1 MNLRPSSSY
10 PHLLVVALA
19 LTISVASSRAED
31 RVLKPGKPEQVG
43 MSGPRLEVVNQI
55 LTEETKSRRVTAA
68 SVLVARRGVIVLRG
82 GWGTLSPDA
91 ASPKAGPETV
101 YILASITK
109 PVTVTALM
117 LLVERGKVSLTDPVQ
132 KYLPEFQ
139 GPGREKVR
147 VKDLLTHTSGLP
159 DMLPENV
166 KLRAAN
172 APLAEFV
179 KSAMT
184 TPLLFE
190 PRTSFSYSSMG
201 TLLAATIVE
210 RVVQMPLAQF
220 EQQELFQPLKMKHS
234 SLGLGDRPL
243 MDTARVQGDS
253 FAETEKD
260 LERYGA
266 NSPYLRKLGHPW
278 GGMHSNVDDLG
289 IFLQMFLNGGVYE
302 GKRILGRPTVEAM
315 IMDQNRGLGHAWG
328 LGWGLQTSSAWNAFG
343 DLSLERTFGH
353 SGASGTV
360 AWADPQRELIC
371 VILTTRPWRQ
381 DKGFLLRRIANVVQ
395 AAIE

>member
-1 MNLRPSSSY
+1 
-10 PHLLVVALA
+10 LLVAALA
-19 LTISVASSRAED
+19 LTISAASSRAED
-31 RVLKPGKPEQVG
+31 RVLKPGKPGQVG
-43 MSGPRLEVVNQI
+43 MSGPRLEIVNQI
-55 LTEETKSRRVTAA
+55 LTEETRSRRVTAA
-68 SVLVARRGVIVLRG
+68 SVLVARRGIVVFRG
-82 GWGTLSPDA
+82 GWGTLSPEG
-91 ASPKAGPETV
+91 ASPEVGPETV

-117 LLVERGKVSLTDPVQ
+117 LLVERGQVSLADPVQ
-132 KYLPEFQ
+132 KYLPEFK

-147 VKDLLTHTSGLP
+147 VQDLLTHTSGLP

-166 KLRAAN
+166 KLREAN

-179 KSAMT
+179 KGAMT

-210 RVVQMPLAQF
+210 RVTQMPLAQF
-220 EQQELFQPLKMKHS
+220 EQRELFEPLKMKHS
-234 SLGLGDRPL
+234 SLGLGERSL
-243 MDTARVQGDS
+243 TDTARVQGDS
-253 FAETEKD
+253 FAQTEKD

-266 NSPYLRKLGHPW
+266 NSRYLRKLGHPW
-278 GGMHSNVDDLG
+278 GGMHSTVDDLG
-289 IFLQMFLNGGVYE
+289 IFLQMFLNGGVYD
-302 GKRILGRPTVEAM
+302 GKRILGRATVEAM
-315 IMDQNRGLGHAWG
+315 IADQNKRLGQPWG
-328 LGWGLQTSSAWNAFG
+328 LGWGLQTSTAWNAFG
-343 DLSLERTFGH
+343 DLCSERTFGH

-360 AWADPQRELIC
+360 AWADPQRELLC
-371 VILTTRPWRQ
+371 VILTTRPWGQ

>member
-1 MNLRPSSSY
+1 MNLRPPLSCSC
-10 PHLLVVALA
+10 LLVTALS
-19 LTISVASSRAED
+19 LTISAASSRAED
-31 RVLKPGKPEQVG
+31 RVLKIGKPEQVG

-68 SVLVARRGVIVLRG
+68 SVLVARRGIIVLRG
-82 GWGTLSPDA
+82 GWGTLAPDA

-117 LLVERGKVSLTDPVQ
+117 LLVERGQVSLTDPVQ

-139 GPGREKVR
+139 GSSREKVR
-147 VKDLLTHTSGLP
+147 VQDLLTHTSGLP

-166 KLRAAN
+166 QLREAN

-179 KSAMT
+179 KGAMT

-210 RVVQMPLAQF
+210 RVAQMPLAQF
-220 EQQELFQPLKMKHS
+220 EQRELFEPLKMKHS
-234 SLGLGDRPL
+234 SLGLGERPL
-243 MDTARVQGDS
+243 TGTARVQGDS
-253 FAETEKD
+253 FAQTEQD

-266 NSPYLRKLGHPW
+266 NSRYLRKLGHPW
-278 GGMHSNVDDLG
+278 GGMHSTVDDLG
-289 IFLQMFLNGGVYE
+289 IFLQMFLNGGGYD
-302 GKRILGRPTVEAM
+302 GKRLLGRATVEAM
-315 IMDQNRGLGHAWG
+315 ITDQNKQLGHPWG

-343 DLSLERTFGH
+343 ELSSDRTFGH

-360 AWADPQRELIC
+360 AWADPQRELLC